1 MELLRDRHDCL
12 PDDISVA
19 STIGVFDGVHLG
31 HQEVFRQVRSV
42 ADRLGV
48 ASAVVTFD
56 GHPAHVV
63 RPESAPLL
71 LTTLDQ
77 KLELLEAQG
86 LDYAYVISFDE
97 RRAATPPDVFMQEVF
112 VDSLH
117 AKAIVVGEDFH
128 FGAGRSGNV
137 DGLRVFGETAG
148 FEVQGLDYAY
158 VISFDERRAATPPD
172 VFMQEV
178 FVDSLHAK
186 AIVVGEDFHF
196 GAGRSGNVDGLTAF
210 GEAAGFEVH
219 ALELI
224 RHSDDAREPVSSTK
238 IRRALAGGDV
248 SRAAEMLGRPYEVRG
263 VVGGGDKRG
272 TQIGFPTA
280 NIPVPNVMAWPADA
294 VYAGWC
300 QLDEGEV
307 HPCAINIGRRPTFY
321 EHAEQS
327 LLEVHLIDFEGDL
340 YGKQVSVSFV
350 GFLRSERKFSGID
363 QLIEQLKADV
373 DDARSLLAGSPWQPG
388 S

>member
-148 FEVQGLDYAY
+148 FEVQ
-158 VISFDERRAATPPD
+158 
-172 VFMQEV
+172 
-178 FVDSLHAK
+178 
-186 AIVVGEDFHF
+186 
-196 GAGRSGNVDGLTAF
+196 
-210 GEAAGFEVH
+210 

-224 RHSDDAREPVSSTK
+224 RHSDEAREPVSSTN
-238 IRRALAGGDV
+238 IRRVLAGGDV
-248 SRAAEMLGRPYEVRG
+248 GRAAEMLGRPYEVRG
-263 VVGGGDKRG
+263 VVEVGDRRG

-300 QLDEGEV
+300 RRENGEV

-327 LLEVHLIDFEGDL
+327 LLEAHLIGFEGDL
-340 YGKQVSVSFV
+340 YGEQVGVSFL
-350 GFLRSERKFSGID
+350 GFLRSERKFNGID
-363 QLIEQLKADV
+363 QLIEQLKTDV
-373 DDARSLLAGSPWQPG
+373 EDARKLVAGSQWQPAG
-388 S
+388 